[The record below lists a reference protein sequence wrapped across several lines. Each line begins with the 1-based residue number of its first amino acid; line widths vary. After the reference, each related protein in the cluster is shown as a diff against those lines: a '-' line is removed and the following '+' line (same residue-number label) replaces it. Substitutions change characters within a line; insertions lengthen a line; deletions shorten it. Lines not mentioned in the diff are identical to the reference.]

1 MVSTTLCKI
10 PTALP
15 VFFSYLYYIYL
26 FTVLLICS
34 LICGSSKSKTFQL
47 PAAPLRR
54 RLPPSSSK
62 KIFSP
67 INFIEI
73 SISIS
78 YTLIN
83 SRFLFLLLLI
93 LFQHVRRHLVYI
105 VIQPVR
111 VQRCW
116 TLFLHSAP
124 AWKMDRCLG
133 NSCTVPADLSLFFR
147 SRWYS
152 LFNVMRSYSGCP

>member
-15 VFFSYLYYIYL
+15 VFFHICIISIFYRFINLQPYLR
-26 FTVLLICS
+26 F
-34 LICGSSKSKTFQL
+34 FQIKNI
-47 PAAPLRR
+47 PAASSTTPTA
-54 RLPPSSSK
+54 LPPSSSK

-83 SRFLFLLLLI
+83 SRFLFLLLLV
-93 LFQHVRRHLVYI
+93 LLQHVRRHLVYI

-111 VQRCW
+111 VQRVGHISPFQHRHGKW
-116 TLFLHSAP
+116 IVVRVIVARYL
-124 AWKMDRCLG
+124 RI
-133 NSCTVPADLSLFFR
+133 
-147 SRWYS
+147 
-152 LFNVMRSYSGCP
+152 

>member
-15 VFFSYLYYIYL
+15 VFFISVLYLSFYRFINLQPYL
-26 FTVLLICS
+26 RFFQI
-34 LICGSSKSKTFQL
+34 KTFQL

-93 LFQHVRRHLVYI
+93 LFQHIRRHLVYI

-111 VQRCW
+111 VQRVGHISPFQHRHGKW
-116 TLFLHSAP
+116 IVVRVIVARYL
-124 AWKMDRCLG
+124 RI
-133 NSCTVPADLSLFFR
+133 
-147 SRWYS
+147 
-152 LFNVMRSYSGCP
+152 

>member
-1 MVSTTLCKI
+1 MQNSDSPACI
-10 PTALP
+10 
-15 VFFSYLYYIYL
+15 FSYLYYIYL

-54 RLPPSSSK
+54 RLPSSSSK

-111 VQRCW
+111 VQRVGHISPFQHRHGKW
-116 TLFLHSAP
+116 IVVRVIVARYLRFKP
-124 AWKMDRCLG
+124 
-133 NSCTVPADLSLFFR
+133 FFR